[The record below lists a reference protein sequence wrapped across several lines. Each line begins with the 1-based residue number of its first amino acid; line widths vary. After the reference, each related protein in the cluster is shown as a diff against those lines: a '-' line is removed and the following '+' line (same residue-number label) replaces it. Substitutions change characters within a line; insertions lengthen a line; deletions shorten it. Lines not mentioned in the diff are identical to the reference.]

1 MEKEKI
7 KLTAIFDIEIFE
19 KHVSPFGRDMSTND
33 FPDFTDK
40 KLVVRDKSRDKEEVL
55 EFILGSG
62 KNVIVKLDSR
72 LGELVFQPYGTH
84 KNLGGLLYYCSDNS
98 ISGGKGLFIDIILK
112 GLNEIWIGMDKSLF
126 ESPHQIG
133 NEAKTLIDEK
143 ISNEK

>member
-7 KLTAIFDIEIFE
+7 KLTAIFDSEIFE

-40 KLVVRDKSRDKEEVL
+40 ELVVRDKSKDKEEVL
-55 EFILGSG
+55 ESIYGSE
-62 KNVIVKLDSR
+62 KNIIVKLYSR
-72 LGELVFQPYGTH
+72 LGELVFNPYGTH
-84 KNLGGLLYYCSDNS
+84 KNLGGFLYYCNDGSE
-98 ISGGKGLFIDIILK
+98 GLFIDIILK